1 MARLFFA
8 SLVTVGLLLGMVCGV
23 ILAALVY
30 MDNVNLGF
38 AITLTIII
46 NGVIWLISPWIS
58 DLSLRWFNKM
68 TFLDDAEV
76 KNRFPGVHRLMH
88 EVADQYGFSVPSL
101 GLIPDRN
108 PTAFT
113 YGLLRSN
120 ARIVVTEGIF
130 EFLNE
135 DEQRAVVAHELG
147 HIVNRD
153 FIVMTAAGTLVQIL
167 YQVYAASMRSSKSS
181 GDKNKSGQAL
191 VGIAAL
197 VMYYIGIYLL
207 YYLSRTRE
215 YLADAFSAE
224 RVDGRHLAS
233 ALVKIAY
240 GIVKVEDT
248 EASQSLLQSTRHM
261 GVIDVK
267 NARYSGLEA
276 ESDLQTPERA
286 SEAMLFDAHNPWA
299 RLIELNSTHPLTGMR
314 ISHLGEVAR
323 QKGQSFPDYD
333 LDAAARRVHLDKGAL
348 WSQFV
353 RELAILAFPLGLAI
367 LTAIVGAWLYIPAA
381 FALGVL
387 VTLPLRFPSTSASS
401 TTVAALMTNPAA
413 SPVIGRPAQLTG
425 MAIGRANPGF
435 IAGEDVIYQDKTGLL
450 TADFRSMLGFI
461 GDLFAGWRR
470 VPKHLGKDGQLTG
483 WFRRGMGGYIITK
496 EMKST
501 DGVLR
506 ARPYFWQAAVSV
518 AVILFT
524 AYAAIA
530 GAGHIGSEL
539 GLKGPARHGHHI
551 EAVDPSEE
559 ETPAAE

>member
-8 SLVTVGLLLGMVCGV
+8 SFVTVGLLFGMVCGV
-23 ILAALVY
+23 ILALLVVT
-30 MDNVNLGF
+30 DNVDLGF
-38 AITLTIII
+38 AITLTVII
-46 NGVIWLISPWIS
+46 NLVIWLVSPWIS

-76 KNRFPGVHRLMH
+76 KARYPGLHQLMH
-88 EVADQYGFSVPSL
+88 DVAAQYGFTAPSL

-113 YGLLRSN
+113 YGILRSN
-120 ARIVVTEGIF
+120 ARIVVTDGIF

-167 YQVYAASMRSSKSS
+167 YQVYAAAMRSSRSGG
-181 GDKNKSGQAL
+181 GDKNKGGQAL
-191 VGIAAL
+191 VAIAAIVL
-197 VMYYIGIYLL
+197 YYVGIYLL

-224 RVDGRHLAS
+224 RVEGRHLAS

-240 GIVKVEDT
+240 GIVKAEDSD
-248 EASQSLLQSTRHM
+248 AAQSLLQSTRHM

-276 ESDLQTPERA
+276 ESDLQDPARA

-314 ISHLGEVAR
+314 IAHLGEIAR
-323 QKGQSFPDYD
+323 AKAQPFPEYD
-333 LDAAARRVHLDKGAL
+333 LKAAAQRVRLDTGAL
-348 WSQFV
+348 RRQFFYEV
-353 RELAILAFPLGLAI
+353 GVLAFPALLAI
-367 LTAIVGAWLYIPAA
+367 AAVLLGAWQLAPAA
-381 FALGVL
+381 FGVGVL
-387 VTLPLRFPSTSASS
+387 LTLRLRYPRGNAPAL
-401 TTVAALMTNPAA
+401 TVAELMTNPAA

-425 MAIGRANPGF
+425 RAIGRANPGF
-435 IAGEDVIYQDKTGLL
+435 IAGEDVIYQDRTGLL

-461 GDLFAGWRR
+461 GDLFAGWKR
-470 VPKHLGKDGQLTG
+470 VPKHIGQDGQLTG
-483 WFRRGMGGYIITK
+483 WFRRGMGGYVIMR
-496 EMKST
+496 ELSST
-501 DGVLR
+501 AGVLR
-506 ARPYFWQAAVSV
+506 AKPYFWQALLSVVLIAVNIV
-518 AVILFT
+518 VLLAGTDNFT
-524 AYAAIA
+524 
-530 GAGHIGSEL
+530 L
-539 GLKGPARHGHHI
+539 GG
-551 EAVDPSEE
+551 
-559 ETPAAE
+559 

>member
-8 SLVTVGLLLGMVCGV
+8 SFVTIGLLFGMVCGV
-23 ILAALVY
+23 ILALLVLT
-30 MDNVNLGF
+30 DNVNLGF
-38 AITLTIII
+38 AITLTVII
-46 NGVIWLISPWIS
+46 NLVIWLVSPWIS

-76 KNRFPGVHRLMH
+76 KARYPGLHQLMH
-88 EVADQYGFSVPSL
+88 DVAAQYGFTAPSL

-113 YGLLRSN
+113 YGILRSN
-120 ARIVVTEGIF
+120 ARIVVTNGIF

-167 YQVYAASMRSSKSS
+167 YQVYAAAMRSSRSGG
-181 GDKNKSGQAL
+181 GDKNKGGQAL
-191 VGIAAL
+191 VGIAAIVL
-197 VMYYIGIYLL
+197 YYVGIYLL

-224 RVDGRHLAS
+224 RVEGRHLAS

-240 GIVKVEDT
+240 GIVKAEDSD
-248 EASQSLLQSTRHM
+248 AAQSLLQSTRHM

-276 ESDLQTPERA
+276 ESDLQDPARA

-314 ISHLGEVAR
+314 IAHLGEIAR
-323 QKGQSFPDYD
+323 AKAQPFPEYD
-333 LDAAARRVHLDKGAL
+333 LKAAAQRVRLDTGAL
-348 WSQFV
+348 RRQFFYEV
-353 RELAILAFPLGLAI
+353 GVLAFPALLAAAAV
-367 LTAIVGAWLYIPAA
+367 LLGAWQLAPAA
-381 FALGVL
+381 FGVGVL
-387 VTLPLRFPSTSASS
+387 LTLRLRYPRGNAPAL
-401 TTVAALMTNPAA
+401 TVAELMTNPAA

-425 MAIGRANPGF
+425 RAIGRANPGF
-435 IAGEDVIYQDKTGLL
+435 IAGEDVIYQDRTGLL

-461 GDLFAGWRR
+461 GDLFAGWKR
-470 VPKHLGKDGQLTG
+470 VPKHIGQDGQLTG
-483 WFRRGMGGYIITK
+483 WFRRGMGGYVIMR
-496 EMKST
+496 ELSST
-501 DGVLR
+501 AGVLR
-506 ARPYFWQAAVSV
+506 AKPYFWQALLSVVLIAVNIV
-518 AVILFT
+518 VLLAGTDNFT
-524 AYAAIA
+524 
-530 GAGHIGSEL
+530 L
-539 GLKGPARHGHHI
+539 GG
-551 EAVDPSEE
+551 
-559 ETPAAE
+559 